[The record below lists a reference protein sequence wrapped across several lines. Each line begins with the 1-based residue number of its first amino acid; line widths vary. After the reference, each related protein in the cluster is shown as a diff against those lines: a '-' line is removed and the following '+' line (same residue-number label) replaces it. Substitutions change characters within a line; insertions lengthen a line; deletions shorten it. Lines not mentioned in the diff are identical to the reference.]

1 MKKMVGV
8 VIMCVLLLP
17 LFAFGRRDRVEA
29 AQLQQVTVVGQIG
42 VYGNEPHTWLGL

>member
-17 LFAFGRRDRVEA
+17 LFAFGRRDKVEA
-29 AQLQQVTVVGQIG
+29 AQLQQVTVQEIDTVGI
-42 VYGNEPHTWLGL
+42 VDLAV